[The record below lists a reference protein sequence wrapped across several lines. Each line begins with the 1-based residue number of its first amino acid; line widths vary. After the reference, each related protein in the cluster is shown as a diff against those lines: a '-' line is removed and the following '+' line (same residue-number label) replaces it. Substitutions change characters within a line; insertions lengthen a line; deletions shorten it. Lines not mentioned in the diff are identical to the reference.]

1 MRSVHGRCDVSCCS
15 LSFSKT
21 ILTMYCKL
29 VHGNLPSNYPIIDL
43 PCSDSLSFT
52 CPFLHSH
59 VSSSAEVHVPNRP
72 SRTVHGASRG
82 AQRPNRE
89 SGRRRPGQMLTTSI
103 SKRISASE
111 NSSFPSNFTN
121 RFNKEFRV
129 PPRFRTERFSHR
141 VFEPADFASWFF
153 RHDRTWAPTSLFRE
167 ENMALVFCGR
177 T

>member
-1 MRSVHGRCDVSCCS
+1 MFRFFVLHVSIS
-15 LSFSKT
+15 SFSRF
-21 ILTMYCKL
+21 
-29 VHGNLPSNYPIIDL
+29 VFRG
-43 PCSDSLSFT
+43 
-52 CPFLHSH
+52 
-59 VSSSAEVHVPNRP
+59 VHVPNRP

-129 PPRFRTERFSHR
+129 PPRFRTESFSHR

-153 RHDRTWAPTSLFRE
+153 RHDRPGHRLRSSERKTWLWSFAE
-167 ENMALVFCGR
+167 EHEERNQRLYNG
-177 T
+177 